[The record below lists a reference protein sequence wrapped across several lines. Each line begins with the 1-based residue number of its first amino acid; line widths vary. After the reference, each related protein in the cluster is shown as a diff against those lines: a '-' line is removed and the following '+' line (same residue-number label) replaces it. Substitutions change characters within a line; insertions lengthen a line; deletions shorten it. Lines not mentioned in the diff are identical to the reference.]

1 MLEVSVSFLLNDD
14 EYYRLPKSQNSPP
27 NLSLVNSFANI
38 YIGSDLVLV
47 TNLYRGFY
55 VCTDKTETKRNVAGE
70 AECENVELENFLI
83 CYRY

>member
-1 MLEVSVSFLLNDD
+1 MTSVSTES
-14 EYYRLPKSQNSPP
+14 EYYKLPKSQIGKKILPQILV
-27 NLSLVNSFANI
+27 LSIVLPTSD
-38 YIGSDLVLV
+38 IGSDLVLV